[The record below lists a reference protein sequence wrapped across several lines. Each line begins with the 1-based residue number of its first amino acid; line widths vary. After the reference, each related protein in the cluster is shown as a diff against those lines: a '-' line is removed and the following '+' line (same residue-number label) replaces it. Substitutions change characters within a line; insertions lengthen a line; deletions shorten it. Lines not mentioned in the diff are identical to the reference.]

1 MNELIFVCGRGG
13 SGKTTYATT
22 LGKLLGYP
30 VISIDEVIR
39 TELTE
44 FSDRFSVYQPS
55 ASLVIRR
62 CLVLKLRKHIVGS
75 VILEGSIK
83 NPELILDIAD
93 GEQFSVMYVVP
104 ANFET
109 FKKGC
114 IERYNRD
121 RSLQTE
127 TLGFLWYGL
136 SRGLNLDEVIAEGYK
151 MVRSHLEF
159 LGAIPNIEIVE
170 NTY

>member
-39 TELTE
+39 TQMTE
-44 FSDRFSVYQPS
+44 FSDKFSVYQPN
-55 ASLVIRR
+55 ASLIIRR
-62 CLVLKLRKHIVGS
+62 CLVLKLRKLIVGS

-83 NPELILDIAD
+83 NPDLILDIAD
-93 GEQFSVMYVVP
+93 GEQFSVRYIIP
-104 ANFET
+104 ANFEV
-109 FKKGC
+109 FRQGC
-114 IERYNRD
+114 ESRYKHD
-121 RSLQTE
+121 LAMQTE

-136 SRGLNLDEVIAEGYK
+136 SRGLTLDEAIEEGYK
-151 MVRSHLEF
+151 MVRSHLKF
-159 LGAIPNIEIVE
+159 LNVIPNIEVIE
-170 NTY
+170 NTH